1 MKAASPSC
9 FHFVSFGSTEVLP
22 KEIIFKKGKKEM
34 KDKRRLFR
42 GKVLLILLSVFFIL
56 ICLFPSKLPA
66 TGIKEGEAPKEIVLE
81 DLNGRSVNVT
91 DHIGK
96 RPVIIIFWNLTENNT
111 FLDYSVDELRILKDV
126 YEKLHDKTG
135 LEMFAVYV
143 PLGFNGVTDKEISSV
158 RNLIETNGIKFP
170 VLIDSE
176 YKFFKEYGVIA
187 IPSTIMIAETGK
199 IEFMYPGIP
208 VSAY

>member
-1 MKAASPSC
+1 M
-9 FHFVSFGSTEVLP
+9 LP

-56 ICLFPSKLPA
+56 ICLFPSKSPA
-66 TGIKEGEAPKEIVLE
+66 LIGIKEGDVPKEIVLE
-81 DLNGRSVNVT
+81 DLNGISVNVS
-91 DHIGK
+91 DHFGK
-96 RPVIIIFWNLTENNT
+96 RPVLIVFWKLTENNA
-111 FLDYSVDELRILKDV
+111 FLDYSLDELRILKDL
-126 YEKLHDKTG
+126 YEKLHEKTG

-143 PLGFNGVTDKEISSV
+143 PMEFNGINDEEMSSV

-170 VLIDSE
+170 VLIDRG

-187 IPSTIMIAETGK
+187 IPSAIMIAETGK
-199 IEFMYPGIP
+199 IEFMYPSLP
-208 VSAY
+208 VLAY